1 MSVTRTTVE
10 GSFDQIAELSVEEYI
25 FTNVGKRENAGR
37 VLFGRNVPLT
47 GNSFLL
53 TYSGVVKAGVEDFE
67 AVEVRIDDEAAT
79 IDVTVPRVKVT
90 SSEIDPDSITVYDQS
105 MNPFNQ
111 IEMQDFSNFIAEE
124 KRVAEQKA
132 VEAGLLERAEDR
144 VKMLMVSHV
153 EALTGGTQQDGY
165 AVKVGWK

>member
-1 MSVTRTTVE
+1 MGAPLTWCGRWPVWEKLPGPVNFCC
-10 GSFDQIAELSVEEYI
+10 GGA
-25 FTNVGKRENAGR
+25 AGR
-37 VLFGRNVPLT
+37 SYHRRFVGGQPDVGQVLFGRNVSLT

-53 TYSGVVKAGVEDFE
+53 TCSGVVKAGVEGFE

-90 SSEIDPDSITVYDQS
+90 SSEIAPDSITVCDQS

-124 KRVAEQKA
+124 KRVAGQKA
-132 VEAGLLERAEDR
+132 VGAGLLGRAEDR

-153 EALTGGTQQDGY
+153 EALTGGTQ
-165 AVKVGWK
+165 